1 LPQRLAEW
9 RATPHAK
16 QAAGGIHGYSRKT
29 KILLAG
35 ETQRIKKLQ
44 AAFMQLTQ

>member
-16 QAAGGIHGYSRKT
+16 QAAGGIHGYRKT

-35 ETQRIKKLQ
+35 ETQRIKKLR
-44 AAFMQLTQ
+44 AAFMELTQ

>member
-1 LPQRLAEW
+1 MPNKLPEESMA
-9 RATPHAK
+9 
-16 QAAGGIHGYSRKT
+16 SRKT

-35 ETQRIKKLQ
+35 ETQRIKKPQ